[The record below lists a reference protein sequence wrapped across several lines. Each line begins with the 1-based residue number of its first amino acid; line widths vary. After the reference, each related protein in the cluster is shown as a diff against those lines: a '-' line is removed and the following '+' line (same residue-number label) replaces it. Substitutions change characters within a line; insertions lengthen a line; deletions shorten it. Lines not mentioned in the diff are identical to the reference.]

1 MARDQALIDTLKA
14 CSDPV
19 RADVLRLLARD
30 SFGVLELAHILEL
43 PQPALSHHLKV
54 LARAGLVATRRD
66 GNSIFYRRSAR
77 TDDAVLEPLTCSVF
91 EALDRLKISRSKSAR
106 LRQVHRQRA
115 ERSRAFFAER
125 ASDFEAQRALICE
138 PDVYL
143 GAVQRRLPRRRR
155 RALDVGPGGGEALV
169 MLAERFEHVVGID
182 NSPAMLSRA
191 RRALVPDHGEGDAQT
206 AAQRCARNV
215 VLKHGEFLALRKER
229 FDAIVLAMV
238 LHHAPSPAAFF
249 AHAARLLAPAGR
261 VIVVELVRHDQE
273 WARDACGDLWLG
285 FEPNEL
291 VDWARA
297 AELTPAAPE
306 YLAQRNGFR
315 VQIHHFDRLSDRG
328 LPR

>member
-1 MARDQALIDTLKA
+1 MPRDQALVETLKA
-14 CSDPV
+14 CSDPT

-91 EALDRLKISRSKSAR
+91 DALDRLPLARGKTAR

-115 ERSRAFFAER
+115 ERSRAFFVER

-143 GAVQRRLPRRRR
+143 GAVERRLPRRRH

-169 MLAERFEHVVGID
+169 MLAGHFDHVVGID
-182 NSPAMLSRA
+182 NSKAMLERA
-191 RRALVPDHGEGDAQT
+191 RRALASSCDA
-206 AAQRCARNV
+206 RARV
-215 VLKHGEFLALRKER
+215 QLKRGEFLGLRKER
-229 FDAIVLAMV
+229 FDLILFAMV

-249 AHAARLLAPAGR
+249 AHAARSLAPRGR
-261 VIVVELVRHDQE
+261 LIVVELVRHDQD
-273 WARDACGDLWLG
+273 WAREACGDLWLG
-285 FEPNEL
+285 FEPDEL
-291 VDWARA
+291 TEWARA
-297 AELTPAAPE
+297 ARLDAAAPE
-306 YLAQRNGFR
+306 FLAQRNGFR
-315 VQIHHFDRLSDRG
+315 VQIHHFDHRSNPSIKTKGADT
-328 LPR
+328 